1 MYIFGKGSEA
11 MKILMTGFEPFGLHK
26 LNPSWE
32 AVNALPDRIE
42 GAEIIKLR
50 FPLEDLR
57 LLSRRQCAENVL
69 TA

>member
-1 MYIFGKGSEA
+1 

-42 GAEIIKLR
+42 GQRLLSCAFR

>member
-1 MYIFGKGSEA
+1 
-11 MKILMTGFEPFGLHK
+11 MKILMTGFELFGLHK

-42 GAEIIKLR
+42 GAEIIKCAFR